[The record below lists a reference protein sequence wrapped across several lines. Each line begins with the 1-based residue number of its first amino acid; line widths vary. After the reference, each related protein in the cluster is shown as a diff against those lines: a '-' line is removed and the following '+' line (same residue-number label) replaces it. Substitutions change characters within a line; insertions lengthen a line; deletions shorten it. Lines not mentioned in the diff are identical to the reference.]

1 MIELSSF
8 LQISKYVFLN
18 YFEALH
24 DHSIFE
30 TLCTCP
36 YLPLDVFQHVF
47 MPLEEVQMLEL
58 CVVSLRL
65 HQTALLNVHHLTE
78 TI

>member
-1 MIELSSF
+1 MHPLHTHIKDSSS
-8 LQISKYVFLN
+8 LRITVFVHFSM
-18 YFEALH
+18 Y
-24 DHSIFE
+24 
-30 TLCTCP
+30 P

-47 MPLEEVQMLEL
+47 MSLEEVQMLEL
-58 CVVSLRL
+58 CIVSLRL

>member
-1 MIELSSF
+1 M
-8 LQISKYVFLN
+8 Y
-18 YFEALH
+18 
-24 DHSIFE
+24 
-30 TLCTCP
+30 P

-47 MPLEEVQMLEL
+47 MSLEEVQMLEL
-58 CVVSLRL
+58 CIVSLGL

>member
-1 MIELSSF
+1 MLVSVC
-8 LQISKYVFLN
+8 L
-18 YFEALH
+18 
-24 DHSIFE
+24 
-30 TLCTCP
+30 

-47 MPLEEVQMLEL
+47 MSLKEVQMLKL
-58 CVVSLRL
+58 CIIPFRL